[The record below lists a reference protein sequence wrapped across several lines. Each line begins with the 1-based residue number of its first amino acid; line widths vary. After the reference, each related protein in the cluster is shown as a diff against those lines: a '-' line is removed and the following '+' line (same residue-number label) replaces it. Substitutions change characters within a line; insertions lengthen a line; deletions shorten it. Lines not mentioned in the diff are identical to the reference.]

1 MAAPTLTSQTGSTW
15 SDRVNTDEVTGT
27 LTWNSGDRVL
37 VVGFTEDQTLTLGTP
52 TATGLTFTALGSPIT
67 TSNSCWMHV
76 WQATAAS
83 SGSGTVTG
91 PRATGTGTGMRGIHA
106 FAWGGCTGFVRTDGA
121 GANSTETVSV
131 ARTQGNSAVVF
142 ASADWSAG
150 GTGGLGWTPAGQ
162 TQVQAA
168 HNASGA
174 TAFCGYW
181 GDQGSTGT
189 TSYGT
194 TGLAGSNFNK
204 VAVEVLGTAGAS
216 PAAGEASGSGV
227 GQSPA
232 AALGG
237 NTTEASGTALANSP
251 AAAISALP
259 AEASASGTA
268 YGVTASSPQPPESLF
283 TSETP
288 SLGDNSDG
296 TPGIVTATAMMFT
309 KAGQITDVRWYCTTS
324 TGGTWTGY
332 VWEVTGAD
340 TSPGAGT
347 GTQLAS
353 TTFSGTPTGGAWN
366 TIPLPSPVTITPNTK
381 LYKIG
386 VFNDQGRY
394 VATTNFAAFQSG
406 GGGLTSGH
414 IHAPFQGD
422 DPVGLGST
430 YQGSYLINATAGY
443 PSQPGN
449 AANYFI
455 DVLFAPAAFADADA
469 AEATAAGAAG
479 EATASISGS
488 AAEATGAGSADN
500 PTVTIGG
507 STSASATEASGA
519 GAASGAAPAA
529 GANAPEGAAT
539 GTAYSTAIALTA
551 AAIEATAAGTAE
563 WDAGSSISLDLIADN
578 PVDGTGTAYNPAV
591 STASATNANATEAV
605 GSGAANGPTPAFGV
619 PAVEAS
625 ATGSGNGLALAAT
638 AGTAEA
644 AGAGNADNATVT
656 TSSFTNAPA
665 TEATGA
671 ATADGATV
679 ATAVAAFE
687 AAGTGTAYGPSASTV
702 PQTDVPAT
710 EAAAAGA
717 ALAASAA
724 IQSAAG
730 NAAAAGAAHNPA
742 VLTGADGQ
750 AFAGAAAGF
759 GEACS
764 PRARKRTP
772 RPYTGTTHRPFTGI
786 TLRP

>member
-27 LTWNSGDRVL
+27 LAWNSGDRVL
-37 VVGFTEDQTLTLGTP
+37 VVGFTEDQTLTLDTP

-67 TSNSCWMHV
+67 TNNSCWMHV

-83 SGSGTVTG
+83 SGSSTVTG
-91 PRATGTGTGMRGIHA
+91 SRATGTGTGMRGIHA
-106 FAWGGCTGFVRTDGA
+106 FTFGGCTGFTRTDGST
-121 GANSTETVSV
+121 ANLTETVSV
-131 ARTQGNSAVVF
+131 TRGQANSMIVF

-181 GDQGSTGT
+181 DDQGSTGT

-204 VAVEVLGTAGAS
+204 LAVEVLGTAGAS
-216 PAAGEASGSGV
+216 PVASEASGSGA

-237 NTTEASGTALANSP
+237 NAPEASGTALANSP
-251 AAAISALP
+251 AAGISALP

-268 YGVTASSPQPPESLF
+268 YGVTASSPQPTESLF

-296 TPGIVTATAMMFT
+296 TPGIVTATAMLFT

-353 TTFSGTPTGGAWN
+353 ATFSGTPTGGAWN
-366 TIPLPSPVTITPNTK
+366 TIPLSSPVAITPNTK

-406 GGGLTSGH
+406 GGGLTNGH

-455 DVLFAPAAFADADA
+455 DVAFAPAAFADADT
-469 AEATAAGAAG
+469 AEATAAGTAS
-479 EATASISGS
+479 EATAAISGS

-605 GSGAANGPTPAFGV
+605 GTGTANAPA
-619 PAVEAS
+619 PAVTIVALE
-625 ATGSGNGLALAAT
+625 ATG
-638 AGTAEA
+638 AGTADNPVLA
-644 AGAGNADNATVT
+644 VTVLPTVATGVGSADNATVT
-656 TSSFTNAPA
+656 TSSAANAPA
-665 TEATGA
+665 TEAVGAGA
-671 ATADGATV
+671 AGDATTAVTIV
-679 ATAVAAFE
+679 AAVAAG
-687 AAGTGTAYGPSASTV
+687 AGVAYGPAVSTV
-702 PQTDVPAT
+702 PQTDAPAT
-710 EAAAAGA
+710 EANAAGTAHGAAVAVQTAAATATGAGTAYGA
-717 ALAASAA
+717 A
-724 IQSAAG
+724 
-730 NAAAAGAAHNPA
+730 
-742 VLTGADGQ
+742 VLVGGDGQ
-750 AFAGAAAGF
+750 AFAGVSVGV
-759 GEACS
+759 GEACMAR
-764 PRARKRTP
+764 PRKRTP
-772 RPYTGTTHRPFTGI
+772 RPYTGI